1 MLCKYAATGQLTAF
15 YDEEIVNIYE
25 RGQGGK
31 QKISGNV

>member
-15 YDEEIVNIYE
+15 YDEGIVNIYE
-25 RGQGGK
+25 RGK